1 MYFFESNGSRR
12 PLHAMVIGAI
22 VAAVVLFS
30 VANREGIPMPFLFQL
45 GGILCA
51 TAAVYLT
58 VGYSLKIYRYAI
70 EPNTIVDAEGV
81 EQYDL
86 VITEIMGKKMKV
98 VARVGLRTVDH
109 DRVTV
114 IRRGDGRRG
123 DGRRADGQ
131 ASKEARDLLCKD
143 KRVFKYE
150 NTPISPASCYIPIPE
165 ENSVVVI
172 PADERMVEI
181 LRAR

>member
-1 MYFFESNGSRR
+1 MMYSFESSGSRK
-12 PLHAMVIGAI
+12 PLHAMVIGAL
-22 VAAVVLFS
+22 VGAAVFFS
-30 VANREGIPMPFLFQL
+30 VGTLPSIPLPSLFQM
-45 GGILCA
+45 GAIVCA
-51 TAAVYLT
+51 TLAVYLT
-58 VGYSLKIYRYAI
+58 ARYSLRAYRYAI

-86 VITEIMGKKMKV
+86 VITEITGKKMKV
-98 VARVGLRTVDH
+98 VCRVGLRTVDH
-109 DRVTV
+109 DCVTV
-114 IRRGDGRRG
+114 I
-123 DGRRADGQ
+123 RRADGQ

-150 NTPISPASCYIPIPE
+150 NTPVSPASCYIPIPE

>member
-1 MYFFESNGSRR
+1 MYSFESSGSRK

-22 VAAVVLFS
+22 VAAAVLFT
-30 VANREGIPMPFLFQL
+30 VGGFEGVPVPFLFQM

-58 VGYSLKIYRYAI
+58 VRYSLKAYRYAI

-86 VITEIMGKKMKV
+86 VITEIVGKKMTV

-109 DRVTV
+109 SAVTV
-114 IRRGDGRRG
+114 IRREDG
-123 DGRRADGQ
+123 A
-131 ASKEARDLLCKD
+131 AAKEAC
-143 KRVFKYE
+143 
-150 NTPISPASCYIPIPE
+150 
-165 ENSVVVI
+165 
-172 PADERMVEI
+172 
-181 LRAR
+181 

>member
-1 MYFFESNGSRR
+1 MMYSFESSGSRK
-12 PLHAMVIGAI
+12 PLHAMVIGEM

-30 VANREGIPMPFLFQL
+30 VANGEGIPMPYLFQM

-58 VGYSLKIYRYAI
+58 VCYSLKTYRYAI

-109 DRVTV
+109 DAVTV
-114 IRRGDGRRG
+114 IRH
-123 DGRRADGQ
+123 ADGN
-131 ASKEARDLLCKD
+131 AAKEARETLCKD

-172 PADERMVEI
+172 PVDERMVGI
-181 LRAR
+181 LKRR

>member
-1 MYFFESNGSRR
+1 MYSFESSGSRK
-12 PLHAMVIGAI
+12 PLHAMVIGEM

-30 VANREGIPMPFLFQL
+30 VANGDGIPMPYLFQM

-58 VGYSLKIYRYAI
+58 VRYSLKYYRYAI

-86 VITEIMGKKMKV
+86 VITEITGKKMKV
-98 VARVGLRTVDH
+98 ICRVGLRTVDH
-109 DRVTV
+109 TAVTV
-114 IRRGDGRRG
+114 IRRQDGE
-123 DGRRADGQ
+123 A
-131 ASKEARDLLCKD
+131 AKEARDLLCKD

-150 NTPISPASCYIPIPE
+150 NTPVSPASCYIPIPE

-181 LRAR
+181 LKRR

>member
-1 MYFFESNGSRR
+1 MYSFESSGSRK
-12 PLHAMVIGAI
+12 PLHAMVIGAM

-30 VANREGIPMPFLFQL
+30 VANGEGIPMPYLFQM

-58 VGYSLKIYRYAI
+58 VGYSLKTYRYAI
-70 EPNTIVDAEGV
+70 EPNTIVDAEGM

-86 VITEIMGKKMKV
+86 VITEISGKKMKV
-98 VARVGLRTVDH
+98 VARVGLRTIDH
-109 DRVTV
+109 DAVTV
-114 IRRGDGRRG
+114 IRRSGK
-123 DGRRADGQ
+123 ADNG
-131 ASKEARDLLCKD
+131 EARALLCNGK
-143 KRVFKYE
+143 KVFKFE

-172 PADERMVEI
+172 PVDERMVEI
-181 LRAR
+181 LKRR

>member
-1 MYFFESNGSRR
+1 
-12 PLHAMVIGAI
+12 MVIGSM
-22 VAAVVLFS
+22 VAAVVLLT
-30 VANREGIPMPFLFQL
+30 VGGIDGIPLPFLFQTCAF
-45 GGILCA
+45 LCA
-51 TAAVYLT
+51 TATVYL
-58 VGYSLKIYRYAI
+58 VAAYSLKSYRYAI

-86 VITEIMGKKMKV
+86 VITEITGKKMKV
-98 VARVGLRTVDH
+98 VCRVGLRTVDH
-109 DRVTV
+109 TAVTV
-114 IRRGDGRRG
+114 IRR
-123 DGRRADGQ
+123 ADGQ
-131 ASKEARDLLCKD
+131 TSKEARDLLCKD

-150 NTPISPASCYIPIPE
+150 NTPVSPSSCYIPIPE

>member
-1 MYFFESNGSRR
+1 MMYSFESSGSRG
-12 PLHAMVIGAI
+12 PLHAMVIGALT
-22 VAAVVLFS
+22 ATVVLFTLG
-30 VANREGIPMPFLFQL
+30 GIDMIPFPFLFQM
-45 GGILCA
+45 GSIICA

-58 VGYSLKIYRYAI
+58 VGYSLKSYRYAI

-98 VARVGLRTVDH
+98 VCRVGLRTVDH
-109 DRVTV
+109 DGVTV
-114 IRRGDGRRG
+114 IRRQDGET
-123 DGRRADGQ
+123 A
-131 ASKEARDLLCKD
+131 KEARTLLCKD
-143 KRVFKYE
+143 KRVFRYE
-150 NTPISPASCYIPIPE
+150 NTPVSPASCYIPIPE

-181 LRAR
+181 LKTR

>member
-1 MYFFESNGSRR
+1 MYFFESSGSRK
-12 PLHAMVIGAI
+12 PLHAMVLGALI
-22 VAAVVLFS
+22 ASSVLFCLGGID
-30 VANREGIPMPFLFQL
+30 GIPVPSLFQM

-51 TAAVYLT
+51 TVSVYMT
-58 VGYSLKIYRYAI
+58 VRYSLKYYRYAI

-109 DRVTV
+109 AAVTV
-114 IRRGDGRRG
+114 IRRDGGESAR
-123 DGRRADGQ
+123 
-131 ASKEARDLLCKD
+131 SARDALCKD
-143 KRVFKYE
+143 KRVFKFE
-150 NTPISPASCYIPIPE
+150 NTPVSPASCYVPIPE

-181 LRAR
+181 LRTR

>member
-1 MYFFESNGSRR
+1 MTYSFESSGSRK
-12 PLHAMVIGAI
+12 PLHAMVIGAMTAT
-22 VAAVVLFS
+22 VLLFS
-30 VANREGIPMPFLFQL
+30 VAGLEGIPMPYLFQI
-45 GGILCA
+45 GAILCA

-58 VGYSLKIYRYAI
+58 VGYSLKTYRYAI

-86 VITEIMGKKMKV
+86 VITEITGKKMKV
-98 VARVGLRTVDH
+98 VCRVGLRTVDH
-109 DRVTV
+109 YQVTV
-114 IRRGDGRRG
+114 FTRGKTDEYERG
-123 DGRRADGQ
+123 
-131 ASKEARDLLCKD
+131 LLCARK
-143 KRVFKYE
+143 KVFRYE

-165 ENSVVVI
+165 ENAVVVI